1 MLGVVYF
8 RWLGRRGFGG
18 ILTSRDLPWDVGY
31 RVCELDSYQVV
42 IWSDSEELSEV
53 AECHWGVRLEA
64 EVWVVVG
71 WSQIAAFTGVERQR
85 EITRERERQRD
96 ITRDREGER

>member
-1 MLGVVYF
+1 MMMKEVQIVLIVTRRWIRITCRNEMVCVCVCVCVCVSHTWRHSEVYF
-8 RWLGRRGFGG
+8 RWLGRSGFGG

-53 AECHWGVRLEA
+53 AECHWGV
-64 EVWVVVG
+64 
-71 WSQIAAFTGVERQR
+71 
-85 EITRERERQRD
+85 
-96 ITRDREGER
+96 